1 MRRLVV
7 LMAVLATGFILVV
20 PAALAATP
28 TQVYK
33 DYADNGRLD
42 RQYSRSDINRAL
54 KDAVLQGYGAPNV
67 QQGLQEQLGQAAGVK
82 SGGGGL
88 PFTGLDLT
96 LMVVGGMTLLI
107 AGAGMRRLARNK
119 A

>member
-1 MRRLVV
+1 MRRLVT
-7 LMAVLATGFILVV
+7 LLAVLATGFILVV

-28 TQVYK
+28 TQIYK

-42 RQYSRSDINRAL
+42 RQYSRSELNRAL
-54 KDAVLQGYGAPNV
+54 KDAVLQGYGGQNV
-67 QQGLQEQLGQAAGVK
+67 QPGLQEQLGQAAGVK
-82 SGGGGL
+82 GGL

-96 LMVVGGMTLLI
+96 LMVIGGMTLLI
-107 AGAGMRRLARNK
+107 AGAGLRRLARNK